1 MCRWNGQLGKER
13 GNMRILVV
21 EDEVLL
27 AQTLAEILS
36 EQRYAVDVV
45 HDGVTG
51 YDYASSGQYDAVVL
65 DIMLPAMDGLEVLT
79 RLRRERDRTPVLL
92 LTAKSAVAD
101 KVQGLDAGAD
111 DYLTKPFS
119 PEELLARVRAIS
131 RRTGEM
137 VLDELAYGDISLR
150 LSACTLYRGNKS
162 VRLGYKEFEVLRIL
176 MVNSSMIVPKEDL
189 LVKVWG
195 VDSNAV
201 DNNVE
206 AYISFLRKKLAF
218 LESRVH
224 IHSARKVGYY
234 LEVGGGAA

>member
-1 MCRWNGQLGKER
+1 MGGQLGKER
-13 GNMRILVV
+13 GNMRILIV

-65 DIMLPAMDGLEVLT
+65 DIMLPAMDGLELLS
-79 RLRRERDRTPVLL
+79 RLRRERDSTPVLI
-92 LTAKSAVAD
+92 LTAKAAVAD

-137 VLDELAYGDISLR
+137 ALDELAYGDISLQ
-150 LSACTLYRGNKS
+150 LSACTLCRGNKS

-218 LESRVH
+218 LESQVH

>member
-1 MCRWNGQLGKER
+1 
-13 GNMRILVV
+13 MRVLVV
-21 EDEVLL
+21 EDEKQL
-27 AQTLAEILS
+27 AETLAEILS
-36 EQRYAVDVV
+36 EQRYAVDIV
-45 HDGVTG
+45 HDGVSG

-65 DIMLPAMDGLEVLT
+65 DIMLPAMDGLEILT
-79 RLRRERDRTPVLL
+79 RLRRERDSTPVLL
-92 LTAKSAVAD
+92 LTAKDGVAD
-101 KVQGLDAGAD
+101 KVRGLDAGAD
-111 DYLTKPFS
+111 DYLSKPFS
-119 PEELLARVRAIS
+119 PQELLARVRAIS
-131 RRTGEM
+131 RRTGPV
-137 VLDELAYGDISLR
+137 VLDELSYGDLSLR
-150 LSACTLYRGNKS
+150 LSACTLCRGNKS

-195 VDSNAV
+195 ADSNAM

-218 LESRVH
+218 LESEVR

>member
-1 MCRWNGQLGKER
+1 
-13 GNMRILVV
+13 MRILIV

-65 DIMLPAMDGLEVLT
+65 DIMLPAMDGLELLS
-79 RLRRERDRTPVLL
+79 RLRRERDSTPVLI
-92 LTAKSAVAD
+92 LTAKAAVAD

-137 VLDELAYGDISLR
+137 ALDELAYGDISLQ
-150 LSACTLYRGNKS
+150 LSEIGRAH
-162 VRLGYKEFEVLRIL
+162 V
-176 MVNSSMIVPKEDL
+176 
-189 LVKVWG
+189 
-195 VDSNAV
+195 
-201 DNNVE
+201 
-206 AYISFLRKKLAF
+206 
-218 LESRVH
+218 
-224 IHSARKVGYY
+224 
-234 LEVGGGAA
+234 